1 MYNLRNNKII
11 EIQYK
16 IKESKYFTL
25 DDFEF
30 IFPTNGTKLV
40 EIIFIPFEN
49 YRFIIQEAEVKKE
62 KKGGLATSLNFS
74 YDIEDVIQTIE
85 SPGNYKNTEKT
96 NYNDIDSCIYKI
108 NDWLYNIQSE
118 LSNTTININ
127 NIANETLDDIKDIL
141 NQQFPDDKEVFT
153 KEEIEEIT
161 KKLESLQEQVDKLEE
176 ELKISKEDNI
186 KIKNII
192 EQSTSNLS
200 IYPKKSWYFTTL
212 NKFKK
217 INNDINIL
225 IELKDNII
233 NMIEYFK

>member
-11 EIQYK
+11 KIQDEVDK
-16 IKESKYFTL
+16 SKYFTL

-62 KKGGLATSLNFS
+62 KKSGLAMSLAFS
-74 YDIEDVIQTIE
+74 YDVEDVIQIIE
-85 SPGNYKNTEKT
+85 SPGNYKNTERT
-96 NYNDIDSCIYKI
+96 NHKSIDTCISQI

-118 LSNTTININ
+118 LSNTTIDIN
-127 NIANETLDDIKDIL
+127 NIADETLQDIKDIL
-141 NQQFPDDKEVFT
+141 NQQFPDDKEIFT
-153 KEEIEEIT
+153 KEEIAEIT
-161 KKLESLQEQVDKLEE
+161 KKLENLQEQIDNLEE

-212 NKFKK
+212 NKFKR

-225 IELKDNII
+225 IELKDNIT
-233 NMIEYFK
+233 NMIDYFK